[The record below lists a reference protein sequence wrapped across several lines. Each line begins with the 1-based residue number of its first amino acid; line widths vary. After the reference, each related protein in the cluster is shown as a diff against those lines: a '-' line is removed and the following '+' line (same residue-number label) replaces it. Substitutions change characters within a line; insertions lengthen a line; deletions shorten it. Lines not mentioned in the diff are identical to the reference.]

1 MNINDFNQLV
11 ENPAVS
17 VFDRSCPKSFPMRIG
32 PLYPAAWE
40 LLNFGNSV
48 KCYSAHK
55 ARLMPLVAPSF
66 ANLRIQE
73 HAAVVPLRVIMQ
85 DYEEVFNYAKNRE
98 GASLP
103 HLTWDQYRRLLEAML
118 TANINPIGSL
128 LDFFGLPVFA
138 DIYKSIDFDSAT
150 LDNEG
155 VTLSVFTSNTYATYV
170 NIYTGLN
177 FWTTDLVFSYRNHDF
192 EIEFFAPFTYFLA
205 AKRFNVNDLSSFNQ
219 DVLRKFYTLIP
230 GAVNPDGSISTSFV
244 PSDEELIEASSFKT
258 VSEAVS
264 AYKNYLFLLCFRTLV
279 ESGYIISTEKNFTTL
294 PFRAYWR
301 FHYDWNVNGNFVG
314 RDIMLEEHVFKFE
327 ETLLHLVGL
336 VLDPDL
342 DDVEWTD
349 YASQLRLLVTPVN
362 RLWDDDFFTSLLPT
376 SAVDNAVEIPANSTV
391 LDLAKLTAWQK
402 FVFRLSY
409 SSRYRDVVW
418 NIFKIKPSDARLQQS
433 YPIKQHTH
441 DVSIGEIMQTSSSDV
456 SGVLG
461 SFAGRGYSAGLNK
474 GYHIFAEEPCIV
486 FDYVS
491 FVPRAVYADSLH
503 PLCHVDDI
511 LDFPIPD
518 MDVLGNQPIYSDILS
533 GNPNDSDLVL
543 GYGRQY
549 QEWLQSYGQVHGSF
563 KTDLDYWVLSRRF
576 SSTPVIND
584 DFLRIHPEDDV
595 DVIFS
600 VQDSDHAMF
609 DIYYKRLVSRH
620 VHRNVR
626 IKI

>member
-1 MNINDFNQLV
+1 MNLNSFTQLV

-55 ARLMPLVAPSF
+55 TRLMPLVAPAF
-66 ANLRIQE
+66 ANLRVQE
-73 HAAVVPLRVIMQ
+73 HAAVVPLRVIMK
-85 DYEEVFNYAKNRE
+85 DYETVFNYAKNRE

-103 HLTWDQYRRLLEAML
+103 HLTWDQYKDVIRAML
-118 TANINPIGSL
+118 LANINPVGSL

-138 DIYKSIDFDSAT
+138 DLYKSVDFDSAT
-150 LDNEG
+150 FELDEG
-155 VTLSVFTSNTYATYV
+155 NVVSAFASNTYASFV
-170 NIYTGLN
+170 NA
-177 FWTTDLVFSYRNHDF
+177 WTDPGDLWQTNLSYRYRGFDGSITQF
-192 EIEFFAPFTYFLA
+192 VPYVYFLA
-205 AKRFNVNDLSSFNQ
+205 AKRAGITDLSYFNW
-219 DVLRKFYTLIP
+219 DVFRNFFTLIP
-230 GAVNPDGSISTSFV
+230 GAVNPDGSISTSYV
-244 PSDEELIEASSFKT
+244 PSEEELIAASSFKT
-258 VSEAVS
+258 IREAVS
-264 AYKNYLFLLCFRTLV
+264 AYKNYLFLMIFDNMINENLI
-279 ESGYIISTEKNFTTL
+279 ESDKNYTTL

-301 FHYDWNVNGNFVG
+301 FHYDWNVNGNFTD
-314 RDIMLEEHVFKFE
+314 RDIMLEENVFNFE
-327 ETLLHLVGL
+327 VELMRYVAG
-336 VLDPDL
+336 VLDL
-342 DDVEWTD
+342 DDPDWSEWVD
-349 YASQLRLLVTPVN
+349 RLRWLVMPVN
-362 RLWDDDFFTSLLPT
+362 RLWDDDYWTSLLPT
-376 SAVDNAVEIPANSTV
+376 AAVDNAVEIPANSTV

-402 FVFRLSY
+402 FVFKLSY

-441 DVSIGEIMQTSSSDV
+441 DVSIAEISQTSSSDV

-461 SFAGRGYSAGLNK
+461 SFAGRGYSSGLNK
-474 GYHIFAEEPCIV
+474 GYHIFAEEPCVV
-486 FDYVS
+486 FDFVS
-491 FVPRAVYADSLH
+491 FVPKSVYADALH

-518 MDVLGNQPIYSDILS
+518 MDVLGNQPIYADFLS
-533 GNPNDSDLVL
+533 GNPADSDSVF
-543 GYGRQY
+543 GFGRQY

-563 KTDLDYWVLSRRF
+563 KTDLDYWVLTRRF
-576 SSTPVIND
+576 SRTPALND

-600 VQDSDHAMF
+600 VQDTDHAMF